1 MQDNV
6 KGSLDFVGSG
16 LFCGCPAVHYVLKG
30 TSSIASDAS
39 NDRIAPPWSA
49 LFETVATLNDWSL
62 VSSGTLDHLN
72 SVNEMCIVLRGLI
85 SGNSARVPFACGNG
99 AGGGIRTHAVP
110 GWKPSAFPLGDA
122 RLKRWSREWD
132 LNPRSRDYRSR
143 ALPAELSLD
152 SETGAGCRSRTRV
165 ACL

>member
-6 KGSLDFVGSG
+6 KRSLAFVGSG

-99 AGGGIRTHAVP
+99 AGGGIRTCVHFVRSE
-110 GWKPSAFPLGDA
+110 GHQSSLA
-122 RLKRWSREWD
+122 RTLKSLVGELRI
-132 LNPRSRDYRSR
+132 
-143 ALPAELSLD
+143 ELSPRAPKARMQRNTPFPD
-152 SETGAGCRSRTRV
+152 GASP
-165 ACL
+165 AS